1 MKSITAGLKVKALA
15 LVAALSICGTAVAAS
30 PASGSCMS
38 KAVSLKAFQAATLVN
53 EYDPDS
59 GEFWDYGAL
68 YCKVKLYK
76 GRSYTIY
83 IAGGNTVDMDLSVDT
98 DWEDESAPWAM
109 FDYASYEN
117 DTIKAAYLYADAWDE
132 EDPAS
137 GTYYVYLSG
146 EIGSQCNLYYTEGIE
161 PFTPEGADSNPVR
174 LNCTETAQS
183 TGIRTY
189 VDSDEQSETGYSFVM
204 YMEQGRQYTFK
215 TRKGSVAEPNDI
227 SFDVELPDPVAD
239 VTFTNS
245 PGNVKYYV
253 YPEASRD
260 YVFKVLCP
268 SNSLTT
274 TKQFDL
280 SYQVAP
286 SRSPKKHRG
295 LNADWAPYELN
306 AGNDYALDVV
316 PGRLIAT
323 KEYYDAVIDESLL
336 RISLKAGE
344 RWVFDTLGA
353 TNMMMRVY
361 DSAGAVLS
369 ENSYSGNGNSECR
382 TYVEATADDWYYVG
396 LCDPS
401 LNYYDPQP
409 VSPWVTIKARN
420 VTSEWQPEE
429 RDVFDPA
436 DDVYSGATLLTAVP
450 GSNLLENVEAQIDGS
465 HVLSSADWYDWFVI
479 PCVSGLTYQVQAF
492 FDTDKSTDLNLGCKG
507 NCRINGVMMKYSDFT
522 GSLSPLAGEP
532 LTFTPRAGGMY
543 YFRVRVEEG
552 LALDYPSYT
561 MRVVCTAE
569 DGGSLGR
576 LRVDTRGLSANWYVT
591 RDTGA
596 KFDDGSVVTLPVG
609 PDYKIKFANPEPEN
623 FKTPDPVVTNLVAWA
638 GPDDIVRVVGVFTD
652 VFDPADDF
660 LDEPTGHA
668 TITPTADPAVAKRTL
683 WEKDLNDWFKI
694 KAEPGIYYNFELID
708 TTSEVVGDACFTLF
722 SSVDGAIPVATNDVS
737 FKKRTLPV
745 PAGVSKQIYRLGV
758 HHGEKP
764 EIGSSYELHYS
775 SANVGV
781 IAFDQEEYV
790 TKDTTTYKTLVVT
803 RSASEGAV
811 RVNYATVAGP
821 EGTDVKPA
829 KPGVNYYPAEGVLS
843 WADGDMSPKEI
854 RIRLIPDVEPKW
866 EEPRF
871 FSVRLWP
878 MAEDCLE
885 DDEYQAS
892 FAPGGDVASVKI
904 KETAEM
910 QPGSVE
916 IVDTPLSYT
925 LTDDLDTTIRI
936 ARLGGADGKIQV
948 NAKTLD
954 KDAVAG
960 IDFTGFNLTHTWNEG
975 DTNDWVVPLHL
986 NEPSGEAASKQF
998 IVKLSA
1004 VTPDDTFVEPEI
1016 PVVKTYFNIRNG
1028 KRGRSVE
1035 ELNAE
1040 MRKYGVELVAAT
1052 EKWHADVAGDL
1063 VSVDLSTADAS
1074 KAQFRVEG
1082 PGFFICRPDVID
1094 GVGKFIGTLRA
1105 ENDSKVTE
1113 FKVNNGVLNTIAVP
1127 EWARTVSFKFKCLT
1141 GPAHA
1146 DFAPIHDGLP
1156 FKWIPLS
1163 EFTVANPQNKS
1174 VVESVDELVWNA
1186 PAVFER
1192 ADDIWCRVF
1201 IGCRGSKVEKITNV
1215 ATNFTQETSCL
1226 APAELTGKGSNC
1238 WWRIECAHM
1247 ADPEAEAETAT
1258 WLQVPNV
1265 WKFSV
1270 ATDKTPR
1277 TDIGTDKGTPW
1288 LDVNGDA
1295 IVAGSVIQLAEGV
1308 YQKFTLAAAAGGAS
1322 SLSLVDGELPP
1333 GMAITKP
1340 QYCKI
1345 EGTPRAAGDYSA
1357 LLQVSCGTA
1366 AGTTLKVDF
1375 HVAEMGTAAGN
1386 FNGTLLEVGSQLT
1399 NAYPRVGRIYNV
1411 IVDKDGTIEA
1421 QVKLAGRKW
1430 RFATSGFD
1438 RVVDRDDRAP
1448 GQKMTY
1454 EVSMENVEYLNS
1466 VAYTNVLKLAI
1477 GSGESTNV
1485 TAYGE
1490 VAGTAYLMLNL
1501 SSEDGAAVQEEIV
1514 YAAQL
1519 MRSGEAVSE
1528 YGAAVESFAGY
1539 YTAALVPF
1547 GVSPDRGVPCGNG
1560 YATLTV
1566 ADTGAVAAAG
1576 RLADGTAFSC
1586 SCMAQVVGNLS
1597 DPASCVLEIPLC
1609 AYASPWSFG
1618 GVLRICDGKVD
1629 STATLVWTKDGVNSS
1644 YDRKGF
1650 VIEIHPTGGW
1660 YNTTANLQAYY
1671 LDRDF
1676 FAETES
1682 VAGIPEGMLP
1692 AGNDY
1697 TADTM
1702 PHDVAMILEGNTA
1715 AVEARKFVRSASNP
1729 ELYDL
1734 AASVNPWDTKIS
1746 FTRATGLVTGT
1757 FQAWSDGATQREF
1770 ATLNHYGVLLM
1781 ERDEFSPL
1789 DTDVWTA
1796 GFYLMP
1802 VTSKWT
1808 FSLPFNIRAVK
1819 VDRDWSE
1826 KVVPDV
1832 GEMD

>member
-1 MKSITAGLKVKALA
+1 MKAITVELKIKALA
-15 LVAALSICGTAVAAS
+15 LGVALMIGSTAVAET
-30 PASGSCMS
+30 PAAGSCMS
-38 KAVSLKAFQAATLVN
+38 KAVALSAAQAVTLVN
-53 EYDPDS
+53 EYDPES
-59 GEFWDYGAL
+59 KEFWDYGAKYL
-68 YCKVKLYK
+68 KVNLSK
-76 GRSYTIY
+76 GRAYTIY
-83 IAGGNTVDMDLSVDT
+83 ITGGDVTEMDLSVDT
-98 DWEDESAPWAM
+98 DWEDEGAPWAM
-109 FDYASYEN
+109 FDYATYEN

-132 EDPAS
+132 EDPSS

-146 EIGSQCNLYYTEGIE
+146 EIGYRCNLYFMEGIRS
-161 PFTPEGADSNPVR
+161 FTPEGADSNPVR
-174 LNCTETAQS
+174 LNCSETAQS
-183 TGIRTY
+183 SGVRTY
-189 VDSDEQSETGYSFVM
+189 VDSEEQTETGYSFVM

-215 TRKGSVAEPNDI
+215 TRKGSVDEPNDI
-227 SFDVELPDPVAD
+227 TFDVELPNPVAD

-253 YPEASRD
+253 YPETSRD
-260 YVFKVLCP
+260 YVFKVYCP
-268 SNSLTT
+268 SNSSTT

-286 SRSPKKHRG
+286 SRNPKKHRG
-295 LNADWAPYELN
+295 LNADWVPYELN
-306 AGNDYALDVV
+306 AGNNFALDVV
-316 PGRLIAT
+316 PGRLVAT

-336 RISLKAGE
+336 RISLKAGQ
-344 RWVFDTLGA
+344 RWVFDTVGA
-353 TNMMMRVY
+353 RDMLMRVY
-361 DSAGAVLS
+361 DSAGTVLS
-369 ENSYSGNGNSECR
+369 ENSYSGNGSGECR
-382 TYVEATADDWYYVG
+382 TFVEATADDWYYVG
-396 LCDPS
+396 LCDPA

-409 VSPWVTIKARN
+409 VEPWVTIKARN
-420 VTSEWQPEE
+420 VTTECLPEE
-429 RDVFDPA
+429 RDAFDPA

-450 GSNLLENVEAQIDGS
+450 GSNLLDNVEAQVDGS

-492 FDTDKSTDLNLGCKG
+492 FDTDKFTDLNLTCKG
-507 NCRINGVMMKYSDFT
+507 NCRINGVMMKYADFT

-569 DGGSLGR
+569 NGGALGR
-576 LRVDTRGLSANWYVT
+576 LRVNTRGLSSNWYVT

-596 KFDDGSVVTLPVG
+596 KFDDGSVVALPVG
-609 PDYKIKFANPEPEN
+609 PDYKIKFTNPEPEN
-623 FKTPDPVVTNLVAWA
+623 FTTPDPIVTNLVVWT
-638 GPDDIVRVVGVFTD
+638 GEDDVIKVVGTFND

-660 LDEPTGHA
+660 LDVPADHVTLA
-668 TITPTADPAVAKRTL
+668 PTAGGDVAKRTL

-694 KAEPGIYYNFELID
+694 KAEPGRYYNFEIID
-708 TTSEVVGDACFTLF
+708 TTSDVVGDACFTLF
-722 SSVDGAIPVATNDVS
+722 SAEDGAIPLVTNAVS
-737 FKKRTLPV
+737 FKKRALPV
-745 PAGVSKQIYRLGV
+745 PSGVAKQIYRLGV

-781 IAFDQEEYV
+781 IAFEQKEYV
-790 TKDTTTYKTLVVT
+790 TKDTTTYKTLIVT

-811 RVNYATVAGP
+811 RVNYATVAGTA
-821 EGTDVKPA
+821 E
-829 KPGVNYYPAEGVLS
+829 PGVNYYPVSGILAWE
-843 WADGDMSPKEI
+843 DGDMSPKEI
-854 RIRLIPDVEPKW
+854 KIRLIPDVEPKW
-866 EEPRF
+866 EDPRF

-878 MAEDCLE
+878 MAEDCLAV
-885 DDEYQAS
+885 DEYMAS
-892 FAPGGDVASVKI
+892 IAPGGDVASVKI

-936 ARLGGADGKIQV
+936 ARRGGADGKIQV
-948 NAKTLD
+948 NAKTLN

-960 IDFTGFNLTHTWNEG
+960 VDFTGFNLTHTWDEG

-986 NEPSGEAASKQF
+986 NEPSGDVASKQF

-1004 VTPDDTFVEPEI
+1004 VTPDETFVEPEI

-1028 KRGRSVE
+1028 KRGRSVD
-1035 ELNAE
+1035 ELNDE

-1052 EKWHADVAGDL
+1052 EKWHADLAGDL
-1063 VSVDLSTADAS
+1063 VSVDLATADAS

-1113 FKVNNGVLNTIAVP
+1113 FKVHNGVLNTIAVP
-1127 EWARTVSFKFKCLT
+1127 EWAKTVSFKFKCLT

-1146 DFAPIHDGLP
+1146 EFAPIYDGLP

-1163 EFTVANPQNKS
+1163 EFTVASPLNKS
-1174 VVESVDELVWNA
+1174 VVESVDELAWVA
-1186 PAVFER
+1186 PASLAR
-1192 ADDIWCRVF
+1192 SDDIWCRVF

-1226 APAELTGKGSNC
+1226 APASLAGKGSNC

-1247 ADPEAEAETAT
+1247 TDPETEAESAT
-1258 WLQVPNV
+1258 WLQVPSV

-1270 ATDKTPR
+1270 ATDRTPR
-1277 TDIGTDKGTPW
+1277 TVIGTDKGAPW
-1288 LDVNGDA
+1288 TDVNGDDIA
-1295 IVAGSVIQLAEGV
+1295 ADRTIQLAEGV
-1308 YQKFTLAAAAGGAS
+1308 YQKFTLATAAGGT
-1322 SLSLVDGELPP
+1322 SLTLVDGELPP

-1345 EGTPRAAGDYSA
+1345 EGTPKLAGDYAA
-1357 LLQVSCGTA
+1357 LLQVWNGDA

-1375 HVAEMGTAAGN
+1375 HVAEMGTAAGS
-1386 FNGTLLEVGSQLT
+1386 FNGTLLEVGSQLS

-1411 IVDKDGTIEA
+1411 NVARDGTVEA

-1430 RFATSGFD
+1430 RFTAAGFD
-1438 RVVDRDDRAP
+1438 RVVDRDDKAP

-1454 EVSMENVEYLNS
+1454 EVAMENVEYVNS
-1466 VAYTNVLKLAI
+1466 VACTNVLKLAI

-1490 VAGTAYLMLNL
+1490 VAGMAYLMLNL
-1501 SSEDGAAVQEEIV
+1501 PSEDGATVQEEIV
-1514 YAAQL
+1514 HAAQL
-1519 MRSGEAVSE
+1519 MRYGEAVPE
-1528 YGAAVESFAGY
+1528 YGSALESFAGY

-1547 GVSPDRGVPCGNG
+1547 GVSPDQGVPCGNG
-1560 YATLTV
+1560 YVTLTV
-1566 ADTGAVAAAG
+1566 TGSGEVAAAG

-1586 SCMAQVVGNLS
+1586 SCTAQVVGDLS
-1597 DPASCVLEIPLC
+1597 DPASRVLEIPLC

-1618 GVLRICDGKVD
+1618 GVLRIRDGKVD
-1629 STATLVWTKDGVNSS
+1629 STATLVWTKDGMNSS

-1715 AVEARKFVRSASNP
+1715 AVAERRLVRSASNP

-1734 AASVNPWDTKIS
+1734 AVSVNPWNTKIS
-1746 FTRATGLVTGT
+1746 FARATGLVTGT
-1757 FQAWSDGATQREF
+1757 FQAWSDGVTQREF